1 MEYKKL
7 VEVYEKL
14 EATTKR
20 LQKTAI
26 IAEFLGKVSAEEA
39 PRVVLL
45 LEGKV
50 FPDWNESK
58 LGVASKIVV
67 KALSS
72 ATGISPDKV
81 ENEWRKMGDLGN
93 VAENLI
99 AKKKQSTL
107 SHSELKVAKV
117 FDNIQKLAS
126 LTGEGTVERKIS
138 LITELLSS
146 STPKEARYIIRT
158 ILEEMRVGVG
168 AGAMR
173 DAIIWSNFAKE
184 IGLEETEITDRE
196 KYNEI
201 SGIVQH
207 AYDMTND
214 FGEVAKI
221 AKSKGISG
229 LKNVGLSVGRPL
241 KVMLAIKVKDIEGGF
256 ERCGKPCMFEYK
268 YDGFRIQCHKAGKNI
283 TLYTRR
289 LENVTNQFPDV
300 VEYLRKHVKGD
311 SYILDSEAVGIDKN
325 GKYLPFQS
333 ISQRIRRK
341 YNIEE
346 MSRKFPV
353 ELNVFDIISY
363 NNENCLNV
371 PFEKR
376 RKLLE
381 KIISPLKGRI
391 VVSRGLVTDSEKE
404 AERFYKSSLSDGN
417 EGLMI
422 KKLDAPYQP
431 GARVGFMV
439 KLKPT
444 METLDLVIIGAEW
457 GEGKRSSW
465 LSSFTLACRDD
476 GGNYLEVGK
485 VGTGIKEKEEEG
497 VSFAQLT
504 RLLKPIILSQK
515 GREVT
520 VKPKVVVEITYE
532 EIQKSPTYTS
542 GYALRFPRV
551 VRLREERSAEDVST
565 LDMVEKLYREQKG

>member
-1 MEYKKL
+1 MEYKRL
-7 VEVYEKL
+7 VEIYEKL
-14 EATTKR
+14 ESTPKR

-67 KALSS
+67 KALGS
-72 ATGISPDKV
+72 ATGIPHDKV
-81 ENEWRKMGDLGN
+81 ENEWRKMGDLGS
-93 VAENLI
+93 VAESLI

-107 SHSELKVAKV
+107 AFAELKVAKV

-126 LTGEGTVERKIS
+126 LAGEGTVERKIS

-146 STPKEARYIIRT
+146 ASPKEARYIIRT
-158 ILEEMRVGVG
+158 VLEEMRVGVG

-173 DAIIWSNFAKE
+173 DAIIWSNFGKE
-184 IGLEETEITDRE
+184 IGLEENEVTSRE
-196 KYNEI
+196 EYNKI
-201 SGIVQH
+201 SDIVQN

-241 KVMLAIKVKDIEGGF
+241 KVMLAIKVKDIGEGF
-256 ERCGKPCMFEYK
+256 ERCGRPCMFEYK
-268 YDGFRIQCHKAGKNI
+268 YDGFRIQCHKDGKKI

-289 LENVTNQFPDV
+289 LENVTSQFPDV
-300 VEYLRKHVKGD
+300 VECIKKHVRGD
-311 SYILDSEAVGIDKN
+311 SYILDSEAVGIGKN
-325 GKYLPFQS
+325 GYLPFQS
-333 ISQRIRRK
+333 ISQRIKRK
-341 YNIEE
+341 YGIEE
-346 MSRKFPV
+346 MSKKFPV
-353 ELNVFDIISY
+353 ELNVFDIISHNGQNY
-363 NNENCLNV
+363 LNE
-371 PFEKR
+371 PFSKR
-376 RKLLE
+376 RNILE

-391 VVSRGLVTDSEKE
+391 VVSRGLITDSEKE
-404 AERFYKSSLSDGN
+404 AERFYKASLSDGN

-444 METLDLVIIGAEW
+444 METLDLAIIGAEW

-476 GGNYLEVGK
+476 EGNYLEVGK

-532 EIQKSPTYTS
+532 EIQKSPTYKS

-551 VRLREERSAEDVST
+551 VRLREERSTEDVST